1 MGADFTELG
10 AWLRLCMVPGVG
22 PRTAR
27 KLLGAFGG
35 PLAVFS
41 VPSFDLRKYLTE
53 NQCSAIQA
61 LPPDWP
67 APAERAQAW
76 LQVSEAGEQRAILTL
91 DDPRYPRALLDV
103 EDPPLLL
110 YLRGRIDDW
119 LGTQGHIRPG
129 LAVVGSRNPTPQ
141 GLANA
146 RNLARAC
153 AQTGLCIVSGLA
165 LGVDSAAHEGALDAA
180 EGGGC
185 ATVAVVGTGL
195 DRVYPK
201 RNHALARRIEQR
213 GVLIS
218 EYALGTPPLAP
229 NFPRRNRL
237 IAGLSV
243 GTLVVEAA
251 LASGSLITAEFAL
264 EQGKTVFAVPGSIH
278 SPQSRGC
285 HALLRD
291 GACLVETVED
301 IRFELRAQFPEA
313 PVQRLDAEH
322 GCAKPASSPEVAALL
337 ENLGWDPQSID
348 TLAQRTRQPIAAL
361 LAALLELEMAGLAAR
376 LPGGRY
382 QRLPQDLRPA

>member
-1 MGADFTELG
+1 MEADFTELD
-10 AWLRLCMVPGVG
+10 AWLRLSLVPGVG

-35 PLAVFS
+35 PSAVFLAS
-41 VPSFDLRKYLTE
+41 QFDLRKYITE
-53 NQCSAIQA
+53 NQMYAMQVV
-61 LPPDWP
+61 PQDWP
-67 APAERAQAW
+67 APVERAQAW
-76 LQVSEAGEQRAILTL
+76 LRGRDAGEQRAVLTL
-91 DDPRYPRALLDV
+91 GDPRYPRALLDV

-119 LGTQGHIRPG
+119 LGTQGQTRPG

-141 GLANA
+141 GVANA
-146 RNLARAC
+146 RDLAHAC
-153 AQTGLCIVSGLA
+153 AQQGLCIVSGLA
-165 LGVDSAAHEGALDAA
+165 LGVDSAAHEGALAA
-180 EGGGC
+180 DGVPC

-213 GVLIS
+213 GVLVS

-285 HALLRD
+285 HALLRE

-301 IRFELRAQFPEA
+301 IRFELQG
-313 PVQRLDAEH
+313 QL
-322 GCAKPASSPEVAALL
+322 SPEVTQKPAATQNSCEAALSSEATAL
-337 ENLGWDPQSID
+337 LLHLGWEPQNMD
-348 TLAQRTRQPIAAL
+348 VLAQSTGQSVATL
-361 LAALLELEMAGLAAR
+361 LAALLDLEMAGLVQR
-376 LPGGRY
+376 MPGGRY
-382 QRLPQDLRPA
+382 QRLPSGIRPG